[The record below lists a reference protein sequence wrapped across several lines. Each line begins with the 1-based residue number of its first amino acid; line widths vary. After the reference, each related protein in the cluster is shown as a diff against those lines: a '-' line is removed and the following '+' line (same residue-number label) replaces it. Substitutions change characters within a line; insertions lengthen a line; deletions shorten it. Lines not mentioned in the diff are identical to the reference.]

1 MTTTTQASA
10 IPKLGKH
17 EAMALAATE
26 YERFT
31 ALLRGLGP
39 DDWQRPT
46 VCTKWDVREI
56 ALHLLGEAEMNASV
70 REQIHQQLA
79 GRKLSKQRGDE
90 HWIHGMNDIQVRER
104 HHLTPDELLARWVA
118 VAPKALH
125 GRRTFPPFLRG
136 VKVDFGPLLGKR
148 TLAYLN
154 DQVITRDIWMHRIDI
169 SRAVGREPV
178 LTPEHD
184 GRLIADMVLDWATTH
199 GHPFDLELTGPA
211 GGHFAQGQG
220 GESLRIDAIEWIWV
234 VSGRGTG
241 TGLLTYALPL

>member
-1 MTTTTQASA
+1 
-10 IPKLGKH
+10 
-17 EAMALAATE
+17 MALAATE

-39 DDWQRPT
+39 ADWQSQT
-46 VCTKWDVREI
+46 VCAKWTVREI

-70 REQIHQQLA
+70 REMFHQQLA
-79 GRKLSKQRGDE
+79 GRKLSKQRGDD

-104 HHLTPDELLARWVA
+104 QHLTPADVLTRWEHV
-118 VAPKALH
+118 VPKALA
-125 GRRTFPPFLRG
+125 GRRNFPSFLRG
-136 VKVDFGPLLGKR
+136 VRSDFGPVLEKR
-148 TLAYLN
+148 SFAYLM

-199 GHPFDLELTGPA
+199 GHAFDLELTGPA
-211 GGHFAQGQG
+211 GGHFTQGADG
-220 GESLRIDAIEWIWV
+220 PSLRIDAIEWIWV
-234 VSGRGTG
+234 ISGRGTG
-241 TGLLTYALPL
+241 SGLLTYLLPL